1 MLFNSAYFIFIF
13 LPIILMVFFWAGKI
27 SHGLAATWLVV
38 ASVIFYAWWSPVYV
52 LLLFASIVF
61 NFIVGYLIAIH
72 STSESGKRKIL
83 LFFGIFCNLAILSY
97 FKYANFFIENINE
110 TLNTEYDIG
119 NIILPLGISFFTF
132 TQIAFLVDAA
142 RGQAKEFNFIHYSL
156 FVTYY
161 PHLIAGP
168 VLHHKEMMPQFKD
181 KSIYK
186 FNSKNFTVGLTIF
199 AIGLFKK
206 TVFADGIAPYASPVF
221 LAASQGQAID
231 FFQGW
236 GGALAYTMQLYFDFS
251 GYCDMA
257 IGLSYMIGVRLPI
270 NFNSPY
276 KAINI
281 SDFWRRWHIT
291 LSRFLRDYI
300 YIPLGGNKKGEG
312 RRYFNLMATMF
323 LGGLWHGAG
332 WTFVIWGCLHGF
344 YLVIHQGWQK
354 LRQKLG
360 FDVSRSSLPG
370 RVLGIGLTFF
380 VVVLAWVFFRADTFG
395 SALSIV
401 RAMLGMTGISIPD
414 GIGLRLG
421 SLTPWLAEK
430 GVRFTLGGGREFT
443 MTFVWV
449 LTLLPIIFL
458 APNSQQIMGK
468 FKPALDQDVH
478 GVEMHAAWTPNW
490 RWGLAMA
497 FVFAFGLLSLTRP
510 SEFLYF
516 QF

>member
-13 LPIILMVFFWAGKI
+13 LPLLLLIFFLTSKI
-27 SHGLAATWLVV
+27 SHRMAATWLVI
-38 ASVIFYAWWSPVYV
+38 ASVIFYAWWSPIYV
-52 LLLFASIVF
+52 LLLFISITF
-61 NFIVGYLIAIH
+61 NFLIGYLIATH
-72 STSESGKRKIL
+72 SEFKSRKRKIL
-83 LFFGIFCNLAILSY
+83 LIFGIFCNLAVLSY
-97 FKYANFFIENINE
+97 FKYANFFVDNINQ
-110 TLNTEYDIG
+110 TLDTSYHIG

-142 RGQAKEFNFIHYSL
+142 RGQAKEFDFIHYSL

-181 KSIYK
+181 KSIYQ
-186 FNSKNFTVGLTIF
+186 FNINYFTVGLTIF

-206 TVFADGIAPYASPVF
+206 TVFADGIAPYATPIF
-221 LAASQGQAID
+221 LAASQGQAIG

-236 GGALAYTMQLYFDFS
+236 GGALAYTLQLYFDFS

-257 IGLSYMIGVRLPI
+257 IGLSYMIGIRLPI

-276 KAINI
+276 KAVNI
-281 SDFWRRWHIT
+281 SEFWRRWHIT

-300 YIPLGGNKKGEG
+300 YIPMGGNKKGEH
-312 RRYFNLMATMF
+312 RRYINLMATML

-354 LRQKLG
+354 LRKRLG
-360 FDVSRSSLPG
+360 FDISRSTLAG
-370 RVLGIGLTFF
+370 RILGISVTFF
-380 VVVLAWVFFRADTFG
+380 VVVLAWVFFRADTFDG
-395 SALSIV
+395 ALSIV
-401 RAMLGMTGISIPD
+401 RAMLGMTEISIPD
-414 GIGLRLG
+414 GIALRLG
-421 SLTPWLAEK
+421 KLTPWLAEN

-443 MTFVWV
+443 MTFVWI
-449 LTLLPIIFL
+449 LALLPIIFL
-458 APNSQQIMGK
+458 TPNSQEIMNR
-468 FKPALDQDVH
+468 FKPALDQDAH
-478 GVEMHAAWTPNW
+478 SGKTRMTWSANW
-490 RWGLAMA
+490 GWGLLMA
-497 FVFAFGLLSLTRP
+497 FVFACGLLSLTRP